1 MTNPSSSVFPFVVHA
16 EGLPSSSPST
26 LGALTQSPYGYA
38 GNDPIDAA
46 DPSGQWPTIVIGAVL
61 GAVVGTV
68 VSAAS
73 CVLSPGEKSWRGFA
87 GAVASGLVSG
97 GITGACLGTGAG
109 LLASSACGTAGGA
122 AGSMMNEWVSGGSVN
137 D

>member
-87 GAVASGLVSG
+87 GAVASGLVLVASR
-97 GITGACLGTGAG
+97 ALALEPEPDFSPRRLAG
-109 LLASSACGTAGGA
+109 LRVVRPEA
-122 AGSMMNEWVSGGSVN
+122 
-137 D
+137 